1 MESSRSGYLS
11 LYECAAV
18 VAALALQLASLL
30 ALLGDHAIH

>member
-18 VAALALQLASLL
+18 VAALAMQLASLL
-30 ALLGDHAIH
+30 TLLQDHVTH